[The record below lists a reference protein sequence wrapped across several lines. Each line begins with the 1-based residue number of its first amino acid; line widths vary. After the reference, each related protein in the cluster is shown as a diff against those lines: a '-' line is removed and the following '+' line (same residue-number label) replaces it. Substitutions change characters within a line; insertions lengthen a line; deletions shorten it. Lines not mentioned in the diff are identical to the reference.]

1 MYVLKLLFQKLEIRP
16 ISWDTA
22 KDYPLGT
29 SGGIQVFVFQ
39 GETDDHPPLGTATC
53 PGQECCSF
61 FHLILPEFQSPHG
74 TLFIPLQKVWPGK
87 KERWS
92 VRV

>member
-16 ISWDTA
+16 TSWDTA

-39 GETDDHPPLGTATC
+39 GETDDHPPLGTANC
-53 PGQECCSF
+53 PGQECCNF
-61 FHLILPEFQSPHG
+61 FHVIPPETQSPLC
-74 TLFIPLQKVWPGK
+74 TLFIPCYKMPGL
-87 KERWS
+87 EREGKM
-92 VRV
+92 VC